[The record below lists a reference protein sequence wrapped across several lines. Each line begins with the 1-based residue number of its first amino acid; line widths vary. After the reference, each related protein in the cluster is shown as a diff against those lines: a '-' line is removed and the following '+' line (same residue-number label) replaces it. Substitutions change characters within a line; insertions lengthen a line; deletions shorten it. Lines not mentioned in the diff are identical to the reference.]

1 MPLAI
6 REIKSLGDSALV
18 VEFKPV
24 IDVAVH
30 QQVLALQRG
39 LDEAAWDAITF
50 RTPACCS
57 LGIGFDP
64 GRIDQEE
71 LVARLW
77 TLAARTDS
85 DPQALGGRSWTVPVC
100 YEEELGVDLPE
111 VARFTGRSAEAVIAL
126 HLSVTYR
133 VYMLGFL
140 PGFAYLGTLPAEL
153 ACPRR
158 AEARTQ
164 VPAGAVAIAGQQ
176 TAIYPAVSP
185 GGWHV
190 LGQTSFRPFDPD
202 AADPFRFQA
211 GDEVRF
217 ERVSRT
223 TFERGNA

>member
-1 MPLAI
+1 MDSDVLVEAIGYLA
-6 REIKSLGDSALV
+6 SALLV
-18 VEFKPV
+18 VS
-24 IDVAVH
+24 
-30 QQVLALQRG
+30 
-39 LDEAAWDAITF
+39 ITQKSIL
-50 RTPACCS
+50 R
-57 LGIGFDP
+57 LRLIG
-64 GRIDQEE
+64 
-71 LVARLW
+71 LVAQECPGVSIRVEGH
-77 TLAARTDS
+77 S
-85 DPQALGGRSWTVPVC
+85 DASGNASVNLSLSKQR
-100 YEEELGVDLPE
+100 
-111 VARFTGRSAEAVIAL
+111 AEAVIAL
-126 HLSVTYR
+126 HLSVAYR

-223 TFERGNA
+223 TFERGSA